1 MKEVFL
7 LDTHTFIWF
16 ATGDLQIS
24 ELAKSKI
31 DDPAVRIYLSTV
43 SVWEMAIKSSIGKL
57 NLKKPLKELV
67 QEQITLNK
75 YYVLDVGLAHS
86 FQVQSLPFFHKD
98 PFDRTL
104 IAQAIVE
111 GLPVLG
117 KDAIFDAYEV
127 NRVW

>member
-1 MKEVFL
+1 MNEAFL

-16 ATGDLQIS
+16 ATGDVQIS

-31 DDPAVRIYLSTV
+31 DDPAVRVHLSTV

-57 NLKKPLKELV
+57 SLKKPLQELV
-67 QEQITLNK
+67 QEQIILNK
-75 YYVLDVGLAHS
+75 YHVLDVGLAHA
-86 FQVQSLPFFHKD
+86 FQIQSLPFFHKD

-104 IAQAIVE
+104 IAQAMIE
-111 GLPVLG
+111 GLPILG

-127 NRVW
+127 TRVW